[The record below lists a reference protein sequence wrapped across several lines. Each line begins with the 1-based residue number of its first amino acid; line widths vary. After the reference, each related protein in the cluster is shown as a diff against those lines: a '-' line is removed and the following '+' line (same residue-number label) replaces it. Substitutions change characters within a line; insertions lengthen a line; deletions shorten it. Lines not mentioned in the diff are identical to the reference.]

1 VPHIRLSSE
10 AGIPARK
17 KNNTLTSA
25 DLRLTI
31 LLSVEKGEKMITVNV
46 LQRTFCIKVGNS
58 IGTCFA
64 LDFEGRQYLVTA
76 RHVVETLT
84 GEVQV
89 SILHKG
95 WQLISAI
102 VVGHGKDS
110 VDISVLAPSV
120 QLARKD
126 LLLSGSLDGIT
137 FGQDVYFLGFPYG
150 LHSELGAINRD
161 FPAPFVRKA
170 ILSAILTGDNGE
182 RIFLLDGYSNGG
194 FSGGPVVFSK
204 MGRPANELTVAG
216 VVSAH
221 HVIQSPVLSS
231 GKETS
236 LQVKENTGIVISYDI
251 QHALNLIKTNP
262 IGIPLK

>member
-76 RHVVETLT
+76 RHVVESLA
-84 GEVQV
+84 GEAQV
-89 SILHKG
+89 SILREG
-95 WQLISAI
+95 WQSLSVIL
-102 VVGHGKDS
+102 VGHGQHS
-110 VDISVLAPSV
+110 VDVSVLAPSV
-120 QLARKD
+120 QLSRKD
-126 LLLSGSLDGIT
+126 LPLSGSIDKIT
-137 FGQDVYFLGFPYG
+137 FAQDVYFLGFPHG
-150 LHSELGAINRD
+150 LHSELGVINRK
-161 FPAPFVRKA
+161 FPVPFVRKA
-170 ILSAILTGDNGE
+170 LLSAIITGDDGE
-182 RIFLLDGYSNGG
+182 QIFLLDGHGNPG

-204 MGRPANELTVAG
+204 LGRPANELTVAG
-216 VVSAH
+216 VVSGH

-231 GKETS
+231 GEETS
-236 LQVKENTGIVISYDI
+236 LRVEENAGIVISYDI
-251 QHALNLIKTNP
+251 QLALDLIKANP
-262 IGIPLK
+262 IGVLLK